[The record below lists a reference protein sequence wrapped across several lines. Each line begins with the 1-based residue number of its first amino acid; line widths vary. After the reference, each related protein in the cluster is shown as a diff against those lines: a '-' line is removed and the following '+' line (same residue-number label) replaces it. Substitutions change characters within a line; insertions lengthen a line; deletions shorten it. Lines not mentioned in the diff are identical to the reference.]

1 MKQFSAAAS
10 LVLFPVSRV
19 MESLF
24 DSIEYAHALRQ
35 HRRALRALDHE
46 SDSRPKTKVSFGHL
60 SFRSAEY

>member
-10 LVLFPVSRV
+10 MVLFPISRV

-35 HRRALRALDHE
+35 QRRTLHMHNLKLNGRQ
-46 SDSRPKTKVSFGHL
+46 KTKVSFGRL
-60 SFRSAEY
+60 SLKAQH

>member
-10 LVLFPVSRV
+10 MVLFPVSRV

-35 HRRALRALDHE
+35 QRRTLHIDNLRLN
-46 SDSRPKTKVSFGHL
+46 SRQKTMLSFGRL
-60 SFRSAEY
+60 SFRAQH

>member
-10 LVLFPVSRV
+10 MVLFPVSRV

-35 HRRALRALDHE
+35 HRRALRALDLGL
-46 SDSRPKTKVSFGHL
+46 DGQPKTNISFGRL
-60 SFRSAEY
+60 SFRAQH

>member
-10 LVLFPVSRV
+10 MVLFPVSRV

-35 HRRALRALDHE
+35 HRRALRAHDHE
-46 SDSRPKTKVSFGHL
+46 FDFQPKAKISFGRF
-60 SFRSAEY
+60 SFRAQH